1 MFLEELAD
9 VLARERGLLGRGVD
23 LRAAHHEVHG
33 CGGRGTRGAGR
44 VLVEAVARMR
54 SGHRERGEDGGIGGF
69 VVVVA
74 EMNDAA
80 RLLVAQRLNRVEFC
94 RLAGGVV
101 AEEEPDGEREE
112 QRDHNRAERREHEV
126 AHER

>member
-9 VLARERGLLGRGVD
+9 VLAREPGLLGRGVD

-33 CGGRGTRGAGR
+33 CGGR
-44 VLVEAVARMR
+44 E
-54 SGHRERGEDGGIGGF
+54 HGEDGGMGGF